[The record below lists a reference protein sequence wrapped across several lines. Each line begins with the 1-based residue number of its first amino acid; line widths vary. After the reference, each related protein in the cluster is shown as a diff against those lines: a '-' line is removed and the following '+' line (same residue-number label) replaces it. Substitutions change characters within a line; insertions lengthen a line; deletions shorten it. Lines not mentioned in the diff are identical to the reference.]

1 MEQQCRNNSFTV
13 NKLKS
18 GKIYATILLVSGK
31 QIAQTCAENRS
42 PQLSPADSFRTKQWR
57 RAIQKETAIGLNI
70 GDRD

>member
-18 GKIYATILLVSGK
+18 GKIYDTILLVTGK

-42 PQLSPADSFRTKQWR
+42 PWLSACSFRTKQR
-57 RAIQKETAIGLNI
+57 GRVIEKETAIGLNI